1 MDFGL
6 LWHFVLMLQQFI
18 ADRQMPATGECFSQA
33 MTPVRL
39 CVSSGI
45 KVQKDI
51 VEFLLPIIVEA
62 VNFGPGILLC
72 ELSGFIC
79 RLFF

>member
-1 MDFGL
+1 MFCSYIATVHIVL
-6 LWHFVLMLQQFI
+6 LTPKWQQW
-18 ADRQMPATGECFSQA
+18 ESVCFSQA

-39 CVSSGI
+39 CVGSGI
-45 KVQKDI
+45 KVQRQI
-51 VEFLLPIIVEA
+51 AEFLLPIIAEA
-62 VNFGPGILLC
+62 VNFDPGILLC